1 MLGREATMERMW
13 GALTKATPDHLQMV
27 GPRFAGKTV
36 VLRELARRLRET
48 DGRPYT
54 AVVSWDLGHQTPDTD
69 QSFMQRLAR
78 ELAAAL
84 VENHPAYADHLKEP
98 RESPYRDI
106 GEVLDA
112 LIR

>member
-1 MLGREATMERMW
+1 MPNRKFPILGTSVPPMLGREATMERMW

-54 AVVSWDLGHQTPDTD
+54 AVRPPIRISHLCSDWLASLPP
-69 QSFMQRLAR
+69 RL
-78 ELAAAL
+78 
-84 VENHPAYADHLKEP
+84 LK
-98 RESPYRDI
+98 I
-106 GEVLDA
+106 
-112 LIR
+112 IRLTRTI